1 MEKVAVLGSGVMG
14 SAIAAH
20 FANAGVPSLVLDIV
34 PKEPNK
40 KEQAAG
46 LTLES
51 PKVRN
56 RIAAE
61 SVRALAKARP
71 SPIYAAWR
79 MGMIEVGNFED
90 DLPRLAEADWVIE
103 AVKEDMGIKKKVLQS
118 AASHLGPD
126 ALLSTNTSGLSLNAL
141 AEALPEDVRK
151 RFVGTHFFN
160 PPRYMKLLE
169 LIPARQT
176 SPEVMQWV
184 TSFSNER
191 LGKGVVPA
199 KDTPN
204 FIANRIG
211 VHSMMTVLRLV
222 QELGLTIEE
231 VDAITGPALGRPKT
245 ATFKL
250 ADLVGLDTLLF
261 VAHTVCEG
269 APNDESRETFVAPEF
284 FVKMVKGGML
294 GRKSGAGF
302 YKKVK
307 KDILALDLDKLDYR
321 AQVKPSFPEM
331 KALKGID
338 DAGQRVRT
346 LVDGEGRAAELAWK
360 FLAPTLSYAALRLGE
375 IADDASTIDRAIE
388 LGFNWELGPFALWDA
403 LGFRKTT
410 ERLRADG
417 YPLPGW
423 IDALYD
429 TGAESLYADKQ
440 GVRHSPTS
448 KPGAT
453 APVFSDPMAVSF
465 AALHEAKREVKTNPS
480 ASLIDLGDNVLG
492 LEFHSK
498 MNAVDGQI
506 VEMID
511 AAVAEAEQNWEAIVV
526 ANDGVNFCA
535 GANLMMLAQLAM
547 KQDWKGISNMVV
559 AFQSALDRMEQCAVP
574 VVVAP
579 HGLAL
584 GGGAEIVLAGNKI
597 QAAAESYIGLVE
609 VGAGLLPAGG
619 GCLRLYRRH
628 VRNLDD
634 PKDPYPALRTTF
646 ETIGMAK
653 ASTSAEEAL
662 GLGFLGTGDGWS
674 MNGDHRVAAAKATA
688 LAMARAGYVPPR
700 PTPIATMGRNGIALI
715 ESALFNMFDGQFI
728 SAHDR
733 KIGREIARVLS
744 GGDVAGPTSVSEQT
758 ILDLERESF
767 LRLCGEPKT
776 HERIESLLKTGKPL
790 RN

>member
-1 MEKVAVLGSGVMG
+1 MEKVAILGSGVMG

-20 FANAGVPSLVLDIV
+20 FANAGILSLVLDIV
-34 PKEPNK
+34 PSEPNEAEK
-40 KEQAAG
+40 AAG
-46 LTLES
+46 LTSKS
-51 PKVRN
+51 PKFRN
-56 RIAAE
+56 RIAAD
-61 SVRALAKARP
+61 SVRALAKTKP
-71 SPIYAAWR
+71 SPLYSAGRI
-79 MGMIEVGNFED
+79 GMIEVGNLED
-90 DLPRLAEADWVIE
+90 DLPRLAETDWIIE
-103 AVKEDMGIKKKVLQS
+103 AVKEDMGIKKKVLAS
-118 AASHLGPD
+118 AAPHIGPD
-126 ALLSTNTSGLSLNAL
+126 ALLSTNTSGLSLHEL
-141 AEALPEDVRK
+141 AEALPEELRG
-151 RFVGTHFFN
+151 RFLGTHFFN

-169 LIPARQT
+169 LVATRHTDPA
-176 SPEVMQWV
+176 VVDWV
-184 TSFSNER
+184 TSFCNER

-211 VHSMMTVLRLV
+211 VHSLLTI
-222 QELGLTIEE
+222 LGLVDELKLKIEE
-231 VDAITGPALGRPKT
+231 VDAVTGPALGRPKT

-261 VAHTVCEG
+261 VAHTVRDC
-269 APNDESRETFVAPEF
+269 APDDESKDTFKAPAF
-284 FVKMVKGGML
+284 YLKMVEAGLL
-294 GRKSGAGF
+294 GRKAGAGF

-307 KDILALDLDKLDYR
+307 KDILAIDLEKMDYR
-321 AQVKPSFPEM
+321 EQIKPAFPEM
-331 KALKGID
+331 KALKGIED
-338 DAGQRVRT
+338 PGQRVRAF
-346 LVDGEGRAAELAWK
+346 VNGEGRACELAWK
-360 FLAPTLSYAALRLGE
+360 FLAPTLSYAARRLGE

-388 LGFNWELGPFALWDA
+388 LGFNWELGPFRLWDA
-403 LGFRKTT
+403 MGFRETT

-417 YPLPGW
+417 HELPSW
-423 IDALYD
+423 VDALYD
-429 TGAESLYADKQ
+429 AGAENLYEEKD
-440 GVRHSPTS
+440 GVLYSPTS
-448 KPGAT
+448 LPAAP
-453 APVFSDPMAVSF
+453 APVARDPRATSF
-465 AALHEAKREVKTNPS
+465 AELHAAGREVKSNPS
-480 ASLIDLGDNVLG
+480 ASLMDLGDGVLG

-511 AAVAEAEQNWEAIVV
+511 AAVEEAERNWQGIVV

-547 KQDWKGISNMVV
+547 QQDWKGISAMVV
-559 AFQSALDRMEQCAVP
+559 AFQSALDRLEQCSVP
-574 VVVAP
+574 AVVAP

-584 GGGAEIVLAGNKI
+584 GGGAEIVLAGNRV

-628 VRNLDD
+628 ARALDD
-634 PKDPYPALRTTF
+634 PKDAFAALRTTF

-662 GLGFLGTGDGWS
+662 GLGFLGAGDGWS
-674 MNGDHRVAAAKATA
+674 MNGDHRVAAAKATVLA
-688 LAMARAGYVPPR
+688 LAPGYCPPC
-700 PTPIATMGRNGIALI
+700 PAPLPVMGRNGVALI
-715 ESALFNMFDGQFI
+715 DSALFNMREGRFI
-728 SAHDR
+728 SEHDE
-733 KIGREIARVLS
+733 KIGREICRVLS
-744 GGDVAGPTSVSEQT
+744 GGDVAGPTTVSEQT